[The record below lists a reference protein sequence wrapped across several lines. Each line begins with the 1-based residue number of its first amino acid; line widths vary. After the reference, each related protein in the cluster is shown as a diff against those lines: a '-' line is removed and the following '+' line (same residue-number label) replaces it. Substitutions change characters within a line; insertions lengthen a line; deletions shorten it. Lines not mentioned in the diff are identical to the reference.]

1 MVAAV
6 AKLPSQLSSKEAIV
20 SHEALQAV
28 VGTALID
35 KEFRLAMLNGSRAA
49 VIKQFDLSPDEREA
63 IMSIEASTLEQFAW
77 QLHNW
82 IMEKR
87 RAEEDRQAKA
97 A

>member
-1 MVAAV
+1 
-6 AKLPSQLSSKEAIV
+6 V
-20 SHEALQAV
+20 SHEALQAI

-35 KEFRLAMLNGSRAA
+35 KDFRQAMLNGSRAMA
-49 VIKQFDLSPDEREA
+49 IEQFELSPEEREA
-63 IMSIEASTLEQFAW
+63 VMSIEAATLEQFAW

-87 RAEEDRQAKA
+87 RAEESRRDAKSEQGLQRHYAPA